1 MENPKEQSTI
11 WYHRRFSS
19 RLHGDTGNK
28 MNLKAV
34 VKRKVTSFNLEVEP
48 KYLPFA
54 FQPQDGIKNFW
65 SERAFYINQNAQE
78 APAVGPRV

>member
-1 MENPKEQSTI
+1 
-11 WYHRRFSS
+11 
-19 RLHGDTGNK
+19 

-34 VKRKVTSFNLEVEP
+34 VKRKATSFNLELEP

-78 APAVGPRV
+78 APAVGPQVQDPKVMDAFQNLHRYS

>member
-1 MENPKEQSTI
+1 
-11 WYHRRFSS
+11 
-19 RLHGDTGNK
+19 

-34 VKRKVTSFNLEVEP
+34 VKRKATSFNLEVEP

-78 APAVGPRV
+78 APAVGPQVQDPKVMDAFQNLHRYS

>member
-1 MENPKEQSTI
+1 
-11 WYHRRFSS
+11 
-19 RLHGDTGNK
+19 

-34 VKRKVTSFNLEVEP
+34 VKRKATSFNLEVEP

-78 APAVGPRV
+78 APAVGPRVWNPKVMDAFQNLHRYS